1 MIKKNVKRTWASA
14 ILSARSMIIGAE
26 RKSWQTEKLASW

>member
-1 MIKKNVKRTWASA
+1 MTRKNVKRTWATA

-26 RKSWQTEKLASW
+26 KKVGKLVSW